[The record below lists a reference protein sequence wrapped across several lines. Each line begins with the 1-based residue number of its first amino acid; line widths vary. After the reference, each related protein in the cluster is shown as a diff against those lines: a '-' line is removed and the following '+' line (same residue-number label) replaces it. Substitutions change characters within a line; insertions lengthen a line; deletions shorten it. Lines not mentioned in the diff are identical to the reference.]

1 MPASR
6 RYTEQQKTE
15 ALNLYREHGPHEA
28 ARRTNIPV
36 TTISAW
42 AYRSGT
48 RTDAPQRTRAAV
60 EAAKANADA
69 RRQQLRQEILDSA
82 IEAAQRIREPYKTHV
97 GQQGKEVI
105 LTRPP
110 ADMVRNLMTAA
121 AIGWD
126 KETVAA
132 GGVSDRKGHVIGE
145 GFSLDAELESFTRG
159 AAAAAGS
166 PGSVA
171 EHSPNGTA
179 PAG

>member
-1 MPASR
+1 LPGCVNGTHAERPHRCQPPVATPNSR
-6 RYTEQQKTE
+6 RPKRSTCT
-15 ALNLYREHGPHEA
+15 ASTAHAEA

-132 GGVSDRKGHVIGE
+132 GGVSDRKGPC
-145 GFSLDAELESFTRG
+145 DR
-159 AAAAAGS
+159 
-166 PGSVA
+166 
-171 EHSPNGTA
+171 
-179 PAG
+179 